1 MSMNHVK
8 SSQDMLR
15 LRLFST
21 KLIVSN
27 ATLQNVSIIFS
38 FKTPRWKKNQ
48 RQIASSINISF
59 IQTFHFPSFSSCKN
73 VYWVHPTCEPR
84 LQKNQ
89 NYEVIQK
96 FIWIQ
101 FAVQFWWMRKFDR
114 QKSVTMVIVTYI
126 SWHVVVWQRLC
137 TAKIVSKLTNKCQ
150 SDIWCV
156 SRVQQVSLRFTFTF
170 TLTRKFSTV
179 IH

>member
-1 MSMNHVK
+1 MCPSFFH
-8 SSQDMLR
+8 S
-15 LRLFST
+15 
-21 KLIVSN
+21 KLHG
-27 ATLQNVSIIFS
+27 
-38 FKTPRWKKNQ
+38 KKKNQ

-179 IH
+179 IHWNCRSFTLNSNTSLILVLPIGLHQGEMLK